1 MPDRNQLIAKLQG
14 FDAAHY
20 ARTERYARQIDR
32 LCDAAAK
39 EYAELYAGMPLFAP
53 DENKPFSFDDYPT
66 TKAKAGRIA
75 KGLAAKLEATITSGS
90 KAEWLAATYKND
102 AFLGSILRTAK
113 LTKEELS
120 QYEDRNLE
128 ALKTFQQRKI
138 DGLNLSQRVWKYT
151 GDLRDAM
158 ELGIDVA
165 LGEGKSAQQLSRDL
179 RQYLREPD
187 KLFRRVRDKGG
198 NLRLSKAAAMYHC
211 GQGVYRSSA
220 KNAQRLARTEIN
232 MAYRESEWL
241 RWQNLDFV
249 VGFRVCLSNN
259 HTVLDSKGKPKPLND
274 ICDRLAGVYP
284 KTFKFVGWHPN
295 CRCYVIPILS
305 DYDEYNKNRAN
316 RLKAI
321 VKGQEY
327 KSLPSRRTV
336 SAPPQSFTDYVAEIA
351 ERAKGWKSMPYYIR
365 DNFVGGK
372 IEGGLKGGVATK
384 QPTGSKPE
392 AAKVVKAKVEP
403 CTEYDGNISTLK
415 RWAYA
420 FGLDVSQLDVLRNA
434 GKADLLRAE
443 VERLEETADNRQQE
457 WIAATNEL
465 LKSINLSKKEGF
477 TEIVHKWHTF
487 MLDND
492 CRKEHY
498 YADCIAKLKAAA
510 LQAKADY
517 DAKIAERAKSGD
529 KPHPAIKTRYL
540 TNEAVRD
547 TIDAI
552 SAEQPTPWFRNGRN
566 RELLVETDSGNNG
579 STNRNGRIWLT
590 SDRLRGVRSALEKI
604 GKGASQEITETEADA
619 MATYWHEITHNRHSG
634 LDWSGTRYSMTR
646 RNMELA
652 NEFTAR
658 HSLPEFYKALG
669 CKETPHPS
677 FISNRGS
684 TGYNRMVTNY
694 DFIIDAL
701 KLDRA
706 KVEASVRA
714 YLFEKSYET
723 QDVGLKQALID
734 GGLKKPNG
742 KAITKKDLNK
752 MFTLARDGSRSELK
766 QWLEGNGYLKGE

>member
-274 ICDRLAGVYP
+274 ICDRLAGDYP
-284 KTFKFVGWHPN
+284 KKFKFVGWHPN

-434 GKADLLRAE
+434 GKRDFLREE
-443 VERLEETADNRQQE
+443 VERLEEIADNRQQE

-465 LKSINLSKKEGF
+465 YHVIKEAEAEGYAD
-477 TEIVHKWHTF
+477 IA
-487 MLDND
+487 
-492 CRKEHY
+492 RKYTDVKNANSCAKERY
-498 YADCIAKLKAAA
+498 YADSIANLKAAA
-510 LQAKADY
+510 LQAKD
-517 DAKIAERAKSGD
+517 DIAKRKAEEAKKG
-529 KPHPAIKTRYL
+529 Y
-540 TNEAVRD
+540 
-547 TIDAI
+547 
-552 SAEQPTPWFRNGRN
+552 
-566 RELLVETDSGNNG
+566 
-579 STNRNGRIWLT
+579 
-590 SDRLRGVRSALEKI
+590 SALMPK
-604 GKGASQEITETEADA
+604 
-619 MATYWHEITHNRHSG
+619 
-634 LDWSGTRYSMTR
+634 
-646 RNMELA
+646 ELRDGSDYLQG
-652 NEFTAR
+652 ESYVFDKR
-658 HSLPEFYKALG
+658 FFDML
-669 CKETPHPS
+669 KETPTLKIPHKGK
-677 FISNRGS
+677 GS
-684 TGYNRMVTNY
+684 YESMNGKLVVLDNDSRAKASPWEKKAVVYHEFGHAIADQRKLLFADAVT
-694 DFIIDAL
+694 
-701 KLDRA
+701 KLREKQIARLRA
-706 KVEASVRA
+706 KVETTVESTVWDSKKMEFVTTSRKTKIMYAKVLSARIDRVRSRLRRVPEEYFTRLGIKRA
-714 YLFEKSYET
+714 DFLEQTGSLQDTIKSL
-723 QDVGLKQALID
+723 V
-734 GGLKKPNG
+734 N
-742 KAITKKDLNK
+742 
-752 MFTLARDGSRSELK
+752 SEGCG
-766 QWLEGNGYLKGE
+766 WGHSTNYFNGYGMKEHEYLAHCFENTFLGNRAFQHFMPVEYQEMIDLINSLKF